1 MRSKIKQER
10 QRLRM
15 TQRELAQRADLSKAT
30 VSRLE
35 RGKAPSATVGTL
47 RKLAA
52 ALGGTVGDIFLPPE
66 FSGVNKGE
74 RRFGGEAPEEE

>member
-1 MRSKIKQER
+1 MRSRIKQER

-15 TQRELAQRADLSKAT
+15 TQRELARRANLSKTT
-30 VSRLE
+30 VSMLE

-52 ALGGTVGDIFLPPE
+52 ALGGTVGDIFLTSE
-66 FSGVNKGE
+66 FSGVNEGE